1 MFGCTTRPTCG
12 GLLWMGSVNESGLGV
27 AHTRTLAD
35 ASIPASNWA
44 ITSGMNP
51 TMHELRQMMLAADSR
66 RHAAYRRLAV
76 TILGLDVPSLV
87 QALPLTRERS
97 N

>member
-1 MFGCTTRPTCG
+1 MRN
-12 GLLWMGSVNESGLGV
+12 VNESGLGL
-27 AHTRTLAD
+27 AHTGTLAD
-35 ASIPASNWA
+35 ASIPAPTWA
-44 ITSGMNP
+44 ITASMNP
-51 TMHELRQMMLAADSR
+51 TKHRLVQMMLVADCR
-66 RHAAYRRLAV
+66 RQAAYRRLAL